1 MSKGPGRVARAI
13 VAALEAAPTNALT
26 TQELCERCYE
36 PPITKKHRVA
46 VLRALKQVMARRDDI
61 ATMASE
67 GLGSQMVTYW
77 RYDITSYAMA
87 GVQPFWHVVAIIW
100 PRVPPDVE
108 LRGAALLALSR

>member
-61 ATMASE
+61 ATMARADS
-67 GLGSQMVTYW
+67 
-77 RYDITSYAMA
+77 
-87 GVQPFWHVVAIIW
+87 F
-100 PRVPPDVE
+100 
-108 LRGAALLALSR
+108 